1 MSTHFDDLAD
11 HRAPAT
17 RAFTASTALADSPS
31 GVFDMA
37 GTGCPAC
44 PEGPSCPGKH
54 AGPSEPAGP
63 VNPSNPAGPS
73 NPSDMPDGGRDTDI
87 LIEDEVREPRMFR
100 VLLHNDDYTT
110 MEFVVSILVEVFR
123 RTPDE
128 ATRIMLAVHEKGV
141 GECGVYTAEVA
152 ETKVALVHARARR
165 EGYPLR
171 CTLEEV

>member
-1 MSTHFDDLAD
+1 MSTHSDN
-11 HRAPAT
+11 HRSPAIP
-17 RAFTASTALADSPS
+17 ACMAGPAKPVGPS
-31 GVFDMA
+31 G
-37 GTGCPAC
+37 
-44 PEGPSCPGKH
+44 
-54 AGPSEPAGP
+54 PAGP
-63 VNPSNPAGPS
+63 L
-73 NPSDMPDGGRDTDI
+73 NPSDFPDGGRDTEI

>member
-1 MSTHFDDLAD
+1 MNTHFDAY
-11 HRAPAT
+11 RFPA
-17 RAFTASTALADSPS
+17 
-31 GVFDMA
+31 V
-37 GTGCPAC
+37 PARM
-44 PEGPSCPGKH
+44 
-54 AGPSEPAGP
+54 AGPS
-63 VNPSNPAGPS
+63 GPS
-73 NPSDMPDGGRDTDI
+73 YPSGPPDMPDGGRDTEL

>member
-1 MSTHFDDLAD
+1 MNIQFDHQRPHAVAAD
-11 HRAPAT
+11 RIDPACAAALAT
-17 RAFTASTALADSPS
+17 RLRPTGQAGSPN
-31 GVFDMA
+31 V
-37 GTGCPAC
+37 PNV
-44 PEGPSCPGKH
+44 P
-54 AGPSEPAGP
+54 
-63 VNPSNPAGPS
+63 
-73 NPSDMPDGGRDTDI
+73 DMPDAGRDTEI

-110 MEFVVSILVEVFR
+110 MEFVVSVLVEVFR

>member
-1 MSTHFDDLAD
+1 MSIHFDD
-11 HRAPAT
+11 P
-17 RAFTASTALADSPS
+17 DSPAVPVRMARPS
-31 GVFDMA
+31 GSAGSSGSPDM
-37 GTGCPAC
+37 P
-44 PEGPSCPGKH
+44 
-54 AGPSEPAGP
+54 
-63 VNPSNPAGPS
+63 
-73 NPSDMPDGGRDTDI
+73 DMPDGGSHTDV